1 MAVSITESPIVP
13 NLYSPSSAISF
24 NVSNGT
30 MYLSTVRN
38 AIRLPLYVAT
48 ITMQKSHQNPTKNL
62 ADAVIAEK
70 YPPIGN
76 QKCHCHFF
84 VFRDNWV
91 TTENGTDH
99 VPWVNKAPNEN
110 KMLSLKS
117 PNPTLRSC
125 RWRAGL
131 SLVMANTTMAQNGIV
146 EKIGSQTSGLN
157 GFK

>member
-1 MAVSITESPIVP
+1 MAVSIAESPIVP

-84 VFRDNWV
+84 LYFA
-91 TTENGTDH
+91 TTE
-99 VPWVNKAPNEN
+99 
-110 KMLSLKS
+110 
-117 PNPTLRSC
+117 
-125 RWRAGL
+125 
-131 SLVMANTTMAQNGIV
+131 
-146 EKIGSQTSGLN
+146 
-157 GFK
+157 